1 MPTFKHGKNA
11 KVALGD
17 LNATSYLNEASMT
30 ATSETAQTS
39 VFGDGVTTY
48 VLGLRDGTI
57 SLSGF
62 FEGTDGAIDD
72 ILSGFLGTDDA
83 ANFLVLPTG
92 DGDGVGSRSWFCKGD
107 LTSYETSSPVTD
119 VVSITAEI
127 QADSGLNSGVYLRNA
142 GTGAA
147 FETTAAGA
155 TDNGTAHNNSASTS
169 DGGVGQVH
177 VMNNSLD
184 GTCDVKIQDS
194 ADNSTFADL
203 ITFTQVATGDES
215 SEQVEVTGTVDQ
227 YVRSVVTTGG
237 TTGTAEIAV
246 AFKRN

>member
-17 LNATSYLNEASMT
+17 LNATSYLNEASLT

-39 VFGDGVTTY
+39 VFGDGVTKY
-48 VLGLRDGTI
+48 VLGLRDGTV

-62 FEGTDGAIDD
+62 FEGTTGAIDD
-72 ILSGFLGTDDA
+72 ILSGFLGVDDA
-83 ANFLVLPTG
+83 ANFMVLPTG
-92 DGDGVGSRSWFCKGD
+92 DADGPGSRAWFGKGD
-107 LTSYETSSPVTD
+107 LTSYETSSPVSD
-119 VVSITAEI
+119 VVSVTAEI
-127 QADSGLNSGVYLRNA
+127 QADSGVNSGVFLRAA
-142 GTGAA
+142 GTDAA
-147 FETTAAGA
+147 FDTTGAGA
-155 TDNGTAHNNSASTS
+155 IENSASVNNTASTS

-177 VMNNSLD
+177 VMNNDLN

-194 ADNSTFADL
+194 SDDATWADL
-203 ITFTQVATGDES
+203 ITFTQVAAGDES

-227 YVRSVVTTGG
+227 YIRSVVTTGG
-237 TTGTAEIAV
+237 STGTAEVAV